1 MVVTASQKTTL
12 AVTAL
17 DGEGKA
23 EYSFYANGTADWQW
37 MDAEVPQALPTQT
50 EALFVGCLAL
60 RLAPGAAVL
69 EGLMQRTWQEG
80 RALVFYDP
88 NVRTGFGFSVEA
100 ERARVERQLAF
111 AHVIKASEDDIA
123 LLCPGRGYREI
134 AAAWQTMS
142 GLVAVTL
149 GTAGVYALAPDGTEI
164 YLPAAAAEV
173 VGTVGAG
180 DAFAAAMLDRL
191 AAKAAGVAAAGP
203 AAAAPDAAAAVRGIS
218 ADVLHG
224 LLERASVSAAL
235 TCERAG
241 AQPPD
246 ARTLDAAMEEQPR
259 RALEAQ
265 HQEIGLEPA

>member
-1 MVVTASQKTTL
+1 
-12 AVTAL
+12 
-17 DGEGKA
+17 
-23 EYSFYANGTADWQW
+23 
-37 MDAEVPQALPTQT
+37 
-50 EALFVGCLAL
+50 
-60 RLAPGAAVL
+60 
-69 EGLMQRTWQEG
+69 MQRTWQED

-88 NVRTGFGFSVEA
+88 NVRTGFGFSAEA

-111 AHVIKASEDDIA
+111 AHVIKASKDDIA
-123 LLCPGRGYREI
+123 LLYPGRSFREI
-134 AAAWQTMS
+134 AAAWQGTMS

-149 GTAGVYALAPDGTEI
+149 GSAGVYALAPDGTEI

-173 VGTVGAG
+173 VDTVGAG
-180 DAFAAAMLDRL
+180 DAFAAAILDRL
-191 AAKAAGVAAAGP
+191 AAKVAGVAAAGP
-203 AAAAPDAAAAVRGIS
+203 DAAAAAAPDAAAPDAAAPDAAAAVRRIS
-218 ADVLHG
+218 ADVLRG

-241 AQPPD
+241 AQSPD